1 MSFFILSTFLKTIS
15 TCELVVDDTMD
26 GKDNLEEKTVV
37 VADTRMYHFG
47 RNFLQLG
54 HDMLW

>member
-37 VADTRMYHFG
+37 VADIRMYHIS
-47 RNFLQLG
+47 RNFFN
-54 HDMLW
+54 

>member
-26 GKDNLEEKTVV
+26 GKDNKKEKTREVP
-37 VADTRMYHFG
+37 DIRMYHIS
-47 RNFLQLG
+47 
-54 HDMLW
+54 